1 MKIQKKLLTFFSLYF
16 LFSACSSTQINYK
29 EKLEGIWQISNFSE
43 IMKHG
48 DDSKYDSEEIRNA
61 TLAFESNGK
70 LIANIGKKRQDG
82 KWTVS
87 KDGRVLQLKADSL
100 KFDEKLKLIF
110 ENERTITIYNN
121 GKKFELKKIN

>member
-1 MKIQKKLLTFFSLYF
+1 MKNLKISNLPLLF
-16 LFSACSSTQINYK
+16 LICISCGSRQINYK

-43 IMKHG
+43 IMKSEEE
-48 DDSKYDSEEIRNA
+48 SKYDSEEIRNA

-82 KWTVS
+82 KWSVS

-100 KFDEKLKLIF
+100 KFDENLKLIF
-110 ENERTITIYNN
+110 ENERTISIYNN

>member
-1 MKIQKKLLTFFSLYF
+1 MQNLR
-16 LFSACSSTQINYK
+16 LFSTIILLSILTSCGSKQINYK
-29 EKLEGIWQISNFSE
+29 EKLEGIWQISNFSD

-48 DDSKYDSEEIRNA
+48 DESKYDSEEIRNA

-100 KFDEKLKLIF
+100 KFDENLKLIF
-110 ENERTITIYNN
+110 ENERTISIYNN

>member
-1 MKIQKKLLTFFSLYF
+1 MKNLKISNMLLLF
-16 LFSACSSTQINYK
+16 LICISCSSKYINYK
-29 EKLEGIWQISNFSE
+29 EKLEGIWQISNFSD

-48 DDSKYDSEEIRNA
+48 DESKYDSEEIRNA

-100 KFDEKLKLIF
+100 KFDENLKLIF
-110 ENERTITIYNN
+110 ENERTISIYNN